1 MVELRRTISRP
12 EAIAA
17 FRDVQANILTA
28 HGSPSVLHALV
39 RFRPETRVETAE
51 WIGSFTRA
59 RVRSASEQ
67 VADPGAGLA
76 RRGLA
81 NVFLSAGG
89 YRRLGL
95 EPPRERSFLGGM
107 KAANLNDPAVAEWEE
122 PYRQDVDA
130 LVSLAY
136 CEPAA
141 LAAAES
147 DLAALAAVADVVAV
161 ERGNELPG
169 GREHFGFVEGISQP
183 LFLDEEIA
191 AARAACGPKA
201 LWDPATNLDR
211 VLVADPHGREPH
223 SLGSFFVFRK
233 LEQDVAAFERNL
245 RILGAALGIDEEL
258 AGAFIIGR
266 FRDGTPVSLQDAPGG
281 GAMNGFSYADD
292 KYGRRCPFHSHI
304 RRVNPRGDLDY
315 ITETPDRENR
325 IARRGLPYGRPGD
338 PQVGLLFGCFQSNIN
353 TQFELIQ
360 INWAN
365 FPDFPRVGIGP
376 DPLIGQRNSWDHTAG
391 HPWPAGWDGA
401 EKVRVGLEPCVT
413 MKGGEYFFA
422 PSLSF
427 LENLGG
433 TVREARA

>member
-1 MVELRRTISRP
+1 MLELRRTISRP
-12 EAIAA
+12 EVISA
-17 FRDVQANILTA
+17 FHDVQANILTS
-28 HGSPSVLHALV
+28 HGSRFALHALV
-39 RFRPETRVETAE
+39 RFRPETVAATAE
-51 WIGSFTRA
+51 WIGSFARA

-67 VADPGAGLA
+67 IADPSAG
-76 RRGLA
+76 RSDGGLA

-122 PYRQDVDA
+122 PYRQDLDA

-136 CEPAA
+136 SDSAALPAA
-141 LAAAES
+141 ERE
-147 DLAALAAVADVVAV
+147 LAALAAVADVVAV
-161 ERGNELPG
+161 EHGNELDG

-191 AARAACGPKA
+191 AARASSGPKA

-211 VLVADPHGREPH
+211 VLVADPHGRGPH

-233 LEQDVAAFERNL
+233 LEQDVAAFQRNL
-245 RILGAALGIDEEL
+245 RTLAAALGIDEEL
-258 AGAFIIGR
+258 AGAFIVGR
-266 FRDGTPVSLQDAPGG
+266 FRDGTPVSLQDGPGA
-281 GAMNGFSYADD
+281 GAVNGFSYADD

-325 IARRGLPYGRPGD
+325 IARRGLPYGRPGE
-338 PQVGLLFGCFQSNIN
+338 PHVGLLFTCFQSNIN

-376 DPLIGQRNSWDHTAG
+376 DPLIGQRNTWDHTPG

-422 PSLSF
+422 PSLSC

-433 TVREARA
+433 TVRETRA